1 VALFFSHCSFV
12 ISSVQEISKKW
23 TMPVQNWG
31 IIIGQFMMFFEER
44 FKDLKTA

>member
-1 VALFFSHCSFV
+1 
-12 ISSVQEISKKW
+12 
-23 TMPVQNWG
+23 MQNWG